1 MVTVNSEEGLQ
12 EQNPKLYQK
21 NRFKQFGFYT
31 ESSFGILPKSSSR
44 FLWGTS
50 KATIRAFTLGKQCS
64 NLAVV
69 QARQSVEHQS
79 TAGAK
84 FEALSKEPVQTIW
97 LLHRK

>member
-50 KATIRAFTLGKQCS
+50 KAIIRAFTLDKQCS
-64 NLAVV
+64 NLVV
-69 QARQSVEHQS
+69 AQARQSVEHQS
-79 TAGAK
+79 TALA
-84 FEALSKEPVQTIW
+84 FMQARQTVKHHHFS
-97 LLHRK
+97 L